1 MSPVARFARAAAN
14 GKSNASTVHDSED
27 CYVRDVSEL
36 VIWMG
41 GERGHGGTGETR
53 SVRRKREGY
62 KVADKRQFKSRRK
75 IKYIRS

>member
-36 VIWMG
+36 VARWW
-41 GERGHGGTGETR
+41 ERER
-53 SVRRKREGY
+53 EREGGQGACEENAKDIKWRAKGSL
-62 KVADKRQFKSRRK
+62 KVGGK
-75 IKYIRS
+75 

>member
-36 VIWMG
+36 VIQWRERENTEGQVRVGQGACEENAKDIKWRAKGSLKVG
-41 GERGHGGTGETR
+41 G
-53 SVRRKREGY
+53 K
-62 KVADKRQFKSRRK
+62 
-75 IKYIRS
+75 